1 MQLVPTLKKRFLF
14 KIIRSSFSALL
25 SLIILP
31 VITRALGPEG
41 FGLFN
46 FLKTI
51 FLQIINYLDIG
62 TSAFYPKISRRP
74 RDLSIIRFVIY
85 YDVILFIL
93 TFVLLSLVILTDYSQ
108 LLFSTK
114 SSFLILSTFILSWLF
129 VLNQKLISFLDALGK
144 TIVSELLMIFT
155 RLFITLSILILFYF
169 KMLDIINYV
178 NIQNIYFI
186 IVCIILI
193 FISFKYFRNGNNSK
207 NLKEIYF
214 EFKKYSSPLFL
225 ASSIGLIC
233 SLADRFLLQIYSG
246 SVAQGY
252 YSLSLNIGA
261 ICILVTASFTPLLTR
276 EYAIAY
282 EDKNIEKIKSL
293 FQKYTPLF
301 FVFTSI
307 ISCFI
312 SIHSDLFAIIFGG
325 NDFKQASIPIMIMAL
340 SPIHQT
346 YGQLSGSIMVA
357 TDRTKEYGYLSTIE
371 TLIGIPLIYILLM
384 PTAYYGFNLGA
395 IGLAIKVVGLQFLFV
410 NIQLWLN
417 TKFLKISY
425 MHLLLNQIKIVALFM
440 TISLISKV
448 LIFGSFNLESQIMLL
463 TLSLLLYLFLAFFTL
478 YFFPSFISKNRIE
491 IKNYRKRLFNFL
503 IKLFKKN
510 A

>member
-1 MQLVPTLKKRFLF
+1 
-14 KIIRSSFSALL
+14 
-25 SLIILP
+25 
-31 VITRALGPEG
+31 
-41 FGLFN
+41 
-46 FLKTI
+46 
-51 FLQIINYLDIG
+51 
-62 TSAFYPKISRRP
+62 
-74 RDLSIIRFVIY
+74 
-85 YDVILFIL
+85 
-93 TFVLLSLVILTDYSQ
+93 
-108 LLFSTK
+108 
-114 SSFLILSTFILSWLF
+114 
-129 VLNQKLISFLDALGK
+129 
-144 TIVSELLMIFT
+144 
-155 RLFITLSILILFYF
+155 FYF

-340 SPIHQT
+340 SP
-346 YGQLSGSIMVA
+346 
-357 TDRTKEYGYLSTIE
+357 
-371 TLIGIPLIYILLM
+371 
-384 PTAYYGFNLGA
+384 
-395 IGLAIKVVGLQFLFV
+395 
-410 NIQLWLN
+410 
-417 TKFLKISY
+417 
-425 MHLLLNQIKIVALFM
+425 
-440 TISLISKV
+440 
-448 LIFGSFNLESQIMLL
+448 
-463 TLSLLLYLFLAFFTL
+463 
-478 YFFPSFISKNRIE
+478 
-491 IKNYRKRLFNFL
+491 
-503 IKLFKKN
+503 
-510 A
+510 